1 MKKTITILL
10 LTAICIT
17 VFTSCDLGNGLVA
30 ELLGGVKDA
39 PIGEQIYPTD
49 EYIGIETDI
58 FIEIEPVEPPVE
70 IETTPPYEIVTE
82 YWTGEQTTAPET
94 GCDCGSCDLDAPA
107 EPRPT
112 HRFSIY
118 TLVAVVNG
126 EQIVGRYFTSENS
139 HEWNGQADVDDSI
152 SALIVRGCWRCPEK
166 GAILGYSIDG
176 GEILY
181 DESFVTRAHGEWTIN
196 GTAALNYCDIVIP
209 VSELSEGS
217 HTVTCYAR
225 ATNEQG
231 EYTMQMIEFVVN
243 RTDTT
248 LELPT
253 LETCGFIGITLHTP
267 NGKSAPLMT
276 FGELKDWNGVLD
288 LGEELREWESML
300 NAEDFTQGELR
311 FRGYATYD
319 VMPHVTYYLTVMNW
333 YGDTGIHSE
342 PISIVTPD
350 ASDVA
355 LIGMKYEKRMTVF
368 EFTVPVEALWN
379 TGDTI
384 YLSGVVPIDALIG
397 GDAPVIYE
405 QQIDVLMPQP
415 EIETEIA
422 EETQE

>member
-10 LTAICIT
+10 LTALCVT

-30 ELLGGVKDA
+30 ELLGKIDRA
-39 PIGEQIYPTD
+39 DEHLYPPEDCIEEPIDPI
-49 EYIGIETDI
+49 
-58 FIEIEPVEPPVE
+58 PPVE
-70 IETTPPYEIVTE
+70 I
-82 YWTGEQTTAPET
+82 QTTQNSYVTTEVSTTEPPET
-94 GCDCGSCDLDAPA
+94 GCDCGQCDPDAPD

-181 DESFVTRAHGEWTIN
+181 DESFVTRSHGEWTIN

-209 VSELSEGS
+209 VSELAPGS

-243 RTDTT
+243 RQDTT
-248 LELPT
+248 SESSELPT
-253 LETCGFIGITLHTP
+253 LETCGFLGITLHTP

-288 LGEELREWESML
+288 LGEKLREWESML

-319 VMPHVTYYLTVMNW
+319 VMPHVTYYLTVMTW

-397 GDAPVIYE
+397 ENAPVIYE

-415 EIETEIA
+415 ENETEIV